1 MLDDHMLA
9 FGSCIAG
16 AGILVTGLLA
26 LLFRHPD
33 APRWTRPEIVA
44 MLICVPVTV
53 INGVGLGYVAFGLFG
68 LKNGASDSLD
78 LVVLAAVVLVFVL
91 LWRGLQIRQRLTD
104 YALATGGTSP
114 SVYLATE
121 RPLVVGETPP
131 PAPKP
136 RAPRS
141 SRKAA

>member
-1 MLDDHMLA
+1 MLA
-9 FGSCIAG
+9 LGSYVAG

-26 LLFRHPD
+26 LLFRNPN

-53 INGVGLGYVAFGLFG
+53 MTGFGLGHVAFGLSRLAKG
-68 LKNGASDSLD
+68 DGDPRD
-78 LVVLAAVVLVFVL
+78 LIALAAVVLVLLL
-91 LWRGLQIRQRLTD
+91 LWRGLRIRDRLKN
-104 YALATGGTSP
+104 YALAAGTTP
-114 SVYLATE
+114 SVHLATE
-121 RPLVVGETPP
+121 PTLSVGEAPP

-141 SRKAA
+141 GRTAA